1 MKKNIKR
8 KLFEVICACT
18 VITALSVSTVGAASI
33 NSNKPAG
40 IMIDKNSST
49 KASLVLFN
57 GSIYTMD
64 GERSQAEAIAIR
76 DDKIIYVGNNEG
88 VKSYISSATEVINLN
103 GRMVLPGFVDGHIHS
118 ASGWVT
124 DMYQCNLASIEPTEE
139 AYLKELKRFANEN
152 PDLDVIIGK
161 SFQVNVFGDL
171 GPTKEALDK
180 IDSKRPIIITDTSQ
194 HSIWANSKA
203 IEMAGI
209 TPSTKDPE
217 GGKIYHNSDGSVR
230 GYFAD
235 VFSFNAVEDL
245 GAITLEQYKDAWLNW
260 QQEANSYGITSIND
274 AGYLDGTTM
283 TKTDRYKMVSD
294 MEDEGSLSLRVN
306 LSYSPTVNDASE
318 AAISQMFKDLEDS
331 KQYESDYQVI
341 RTVKI
346 FLDGVVEGR
355 TGLLLEPYDVKA
367 NTKAGYKGVPI
378 WTKENLN
385 KFVEAVDKKGYSM
398 HMHTIADGSTRMGID
413 AVERAKRINGETGS
427 RHVQTHITIMNK
439 DDMPRMAENG
449 IIAAMQPVWFYRDPL
464 FSQLE
469 EQMLGTERFN
479 QMYAIKDMLDAG
491 IIMTGSADYS
501 VVPDYRPLAG
511 IETGATQCSPYHGED
526 TDTAFVRNAD
536 QAASLMQMLEAY
548 TINGAYQMG
557 MEDKIGSLEVGKLA
571 DLVVLENNLFDIE
584 LKDIAETNIDYT
596 IIGGRT
602 VYDSSKITE

>member
-88 VKSYISSATEVINLN
+88 VKSYISSAKEVINLN

-511 IETGATQCSPYHGED
+511 IETGATQCSPYPGED